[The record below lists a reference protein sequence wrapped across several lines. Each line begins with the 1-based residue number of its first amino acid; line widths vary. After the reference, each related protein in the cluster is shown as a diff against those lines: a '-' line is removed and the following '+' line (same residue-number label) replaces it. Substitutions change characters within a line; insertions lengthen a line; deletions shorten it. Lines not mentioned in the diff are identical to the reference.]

1 MLCCWQANRILR
13 RHYQHLSEIRRHYT
27 SIYNNFEVRKD
38 CAINYDE
45 AKTNNMVF
53 MEILSHIFFF
63 KYAISSNN
71 ICQMIFWV
79 NLELL
84 PWLLWSQVSGF
95 CAGSCWDIYC
105 FARTAVDHQFSDLQ
119 MGSYHYLLG
128 SGIGQALRPLQS
140 TPVDTFW
147 PQNAFSHNLYANY
160 FGIIFSHQRRLTFNS
175 FGDAL
180 LSSMWLLLLPE
191 ANRHFINIS
200 QK

>member
-1 MLCCWQANRILR
+1 VDFVREVV
-13 RHYQHLSEIRRHYT
+13 EIFIALLEQRW
-27 SIYNNFEVRKD
+27 I
-38 CAINYDE
+38 
-45 AKTNNMVF
+45 
-53 MEILSHIFFF
+53 
-63 KYAISSNN
+63 ISSVTSRWAA
-71 ICQMIFWV
+71 ITIY
-79 NLELL
+79 
-84 PWLLWSQVSGF
+84 
-95 CAGSCWDIYC
+95 WDR
-105 FARTAVDHQFSDLQ
+105 ASVKTASVE
-119 MGSYHYLLG
+119 
-128 SGIGQALRPLQS
+128 LQS

>member
-1 MLCCWQANRILR
+1 
-13 RHYQHLSEIRRHYT
+13 
-27 SIYNNFEVRKD
+27 
-38 CAINYDE
+38 
-45 AKTNNMVF
+45 MVF

-79 NLELL
+79 NLVTIALTFVVTSQWILCGKLL
-84 PWLLWSQVSGF
+84 
-95 CAGSCWDIYC
+95 
-105 FARTAVDHQFSDLQ
+105 R
-119 MGSYHYLLG
+119 YLLLCSNSGG
-128 SGIGQALRPLQS
+128 SSVQWPPDGQLSLFIGIWDRASVKTASVELQS